1 MDDLR
6 ILKIG
11 GSLFACKESDVPK
24 TDDATLA
31 RLARE
36 IADALSV
43 KEGRFGLV
51 IVHGAGSWGHSI
63 VRASGIDK
71 GIRSGKDRLAFAR
84 TQILQNSL
92 NAVFT
97 GALADAGVPA
107 FPIQMSAHAETD
119 DGVLV
124 SATLDAIRS
133 LLDLGMVPVAY
144 GVPVCDRTRGCSI
157 LSGDQI
163 GPYFAREL
171 GARTLIHATD
181 VDGVFTADPKKDV
194 SARLVPKITAANLDS
209 IRHGL
214 AGSIHTDVT
223 GGMVRKIEEIAE
235 MAGAGIESV
244 IINGLRPGNIRDAL
258 LGQVEVGTTVE
269 I

>member
-24 TDDATLA
+24 TDNETLA

-36 IADALSV
+36 IADALAS
-43 KEGRFGLV
+43 EGGGFGLV

-63 VRASGIDK
+63 VSKSGIDK
-71 GIRSGKDRLAFAR
+71 GIRSGEDRLAFAR

-107 FPIQMSAHAETD
+107 FPIQMSAHAEAD

-124 SATLDAIRS
+124 SASLDAVRS
-133 LLDLGMVPVAY
+133 LLALGMVPVAY
-144 GVPVCDRTRGCSI
+144 GVPVCDRTRGCTI

-181 VDGVFTADPKKDV
+181 VDGVFTADPKRDAR
-194 SARLVPKITAANLDS
+194 ARLVPKITNRNLAS
-209 IRHGL
+209 IRSGL

-223 GGMVRKIEEIAE
+223 GGMVRKIEELAE
-235 MAGAGIESV
+235 MAGAGLKSV
-244 IINGLRPGNIRDAL
+244 IINGLRPGAVRDAL
-258 LGQVEVGTTVE
+258 LEQVEVGTTVE